1 MFLSK
6 REWRQHGGGAALTG
20 MVTLPGDP
28 AGAWLEGERRG
39 VAVYAPG
46 GYHWMPGL
54 GDEVLV
60 LKSGE
65 SGEQP
70 CAVGVPAGWEG
81 LQPGEVLITTGEASL
96 KLEPDGTIRIT
107 GTVKVS
113 GDLLVNR
120 RRVLLDTEVVEE
132 EKT

>member
-1 MFLSK
+1 MFLSRK
-6 REWRQHGGGAALTG
+6 EWRLRGDGAALTG

-46 GYHWMPGL
+46 GYHWAPEL

-65 SGEQP
+65 NGEQP
-70 CAVGVPAGWEG
+70 CALGVPAAAQG
-81 LQPGEVLITTGEASL
+81 LEPGEVLITAGKGSIHLKNDGSISVTGL
-96 KLEPDGTIRIT
+96 FTVN
-107 GTVKVS
+107 GTVVGPLPPKE
-113 GDLLVNR
+113 
-120 RRVLLDTEVVEE
+120 VLEGT
-132 EKT
+132 